1 MSTATLT
8 RPSAANGAGLP
19 FVNAPKAKGVS
30 LEPKPSLFQRLFRS
44 TRNPNKSASDLDTR
58 GAKTGAEGLKNVAR
72 QPAPKLAPDQTARA
86 RRRRKLLKNLRV
98 ENLLT
103 PQVLVKNYPYVLFV
117 IALGIFYIGNSHFA
131 VKNLKA
137 IATLEVELKGLST
150 EYKVYKADLA
160 DRSRQSKVSAAL
172 DSTGLKDLVTP
183 PEKIYVAAKGTEAG
197 DKAQILIRDTE

>member
-8 RPSAANGAGLP
+8 RPRGSKSESLP
-19 FVNAPKAKGVS
+19 FVNAPKPKAVS
-30 LEPKPSLFQRLFRS
+30 LEERPSLAQRLFRTS
-44 TRNPNKSASDLDTR
+44 RKPGQAANDL
-58 GAKTGAEGLKNVAR
+58 GVKNSPKGLKNTAR
-72 QPAPKLAPDQTARA
+72 QPAPKHDQKARA
-86 RRRRKLLKNLRV
+86 HRRRKFLKNMRV

-103 PQVLVKNYPYVLFV
+103 PQVLVKNYPYVLFL

-137 IATLEVELKGLST
+137 ISTLETELKGLST

-183 PEKIYVAAKGTEAG
+183 PEKIYVAASKAG
-197 DKAQILIRDTE
+197 GDDAAHPLIRDTE